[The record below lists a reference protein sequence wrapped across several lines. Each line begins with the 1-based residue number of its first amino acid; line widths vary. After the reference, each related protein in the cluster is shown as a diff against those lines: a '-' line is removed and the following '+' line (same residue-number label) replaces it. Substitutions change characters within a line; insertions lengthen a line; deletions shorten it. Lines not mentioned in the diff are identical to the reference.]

1 MAYTGNACNA
11 LVSGAELHGFGEQEQ
26 RMAPHDQCNTTGRI
40 KHVQQLNSLIP
51 LSFKTPILTHNPA
64 A

>member
-1 MAYTGNACNA
+1 MAYTGNACRNA

-26 RMAPHDQCNTTGRI
+26 RMAPQRHDQCNTTGRI

-51 LSFKTPILTHNPA
+51 LSFLRPLS
-64 A
+64 